1 MTDWNDETI
10 KIARERAEVLKE
22 QFIDEV
28 MHLLKSGAL
37 DAENYSRGTLFG
49 VALENIA
56 NRYLIGEKNSETYKN
71 LRRF

>member
-1 MTDWNDETI
+1 MTNWNEETI
-10 KIARERAEVLKE
+10 KIARERADVLRE

-37 DAENYSRGTLFG
+37 DDEKYSRGTLFG

-56 NRYLIGEKNSETYKN
+56 NRYLIGEKTSKTYKN
-71 LRRF
+71 LCRF